1 MRHGFVHFPPET
13 VFLRWLAIVARR
25 SLSPSVRA
33 AMAFLMLVNLAQG
46 HGAYHDV
53 VEEITQKLAVTPE
66 DAALHFKL
74 ACAHQEHGEW
84 KAALIEC
91 ERVRR
96 LDATGFDTDY
106 IEGKALA
113 AGGHLEAAKGILDA
127 FLAQHPQHAS
137 ALAER
142 GRVHLKL
149 KKQVEAQNDFAAAL
163 SLEKHAPV
171 DWWLEAAQAGKAV
184 EVLRKAL
191 LAHADDPQ
199 LLNAS
204 LEAELKAG
212 NTDEAL
218 RRVDAMQ
225 KIAPR
230 AEPWMA
236 SRAQVLA
243 AAGRGE
249 EARAAWTALRAHL
262 LSLPNLERGTPLL
275 AGVLAETE
283 KALGIAAPAV
293 VVAPPAPA
301 PPP

>member
-1 MRHGFVHFPPET
+1 MRR
-13 VFLRWLAIVARR
+13 LRRINDLIALLLMAVGCVSESDLAA
-25 SLSPSVRA
+25 
-33 AMAFLMLVNLAQG
+33 

-53 VEEITQKLAVTPE
+53 VAEITQKLAVTPE

-96 LDATGFDTDY
+96 LGATGFDIDLL
-106 IEGKALA
+106 EGKALA
-113 AGGHLEAAKGILDA
+113 VGGHWEAAKSTLDTC
-127 FLAQHPQHAS
+127 LTHQPRHAA

-142 GRVHLKL
+142 GKVFLKL
-149 KKQVEAQNDFAAAL
+149 GKLVDAQKDFEEALRLDPRAPAA
-163 SLEKHAPV
+163 
-171 DWWLEAAQAGKAV
+171 WWLEAAQAGNAV

-199 LLNAS
+199 LLTTS
-204 LEAELKAG
+204 LDAEIKAG

-218 RRVDAMQ
+218 RRVDSLQ
-225 KIAPR
+225 GIAPR

-236 SRAQVLA
+236 RRAKVLLT
-243 AAGRGE
+243 AGRVE

-262 LSLPNLERGTPLL
+262 LALPNLERGTPLL

>member
-1 MRHGFVHFPPET
+1 
-13 VFLRWLAIVARR
+13 
-25 SLSPSVRA
+25 
-33 AMAFLMLVNLAQG
+33 MAFLMLVNLAHG

-53 VEEITQKLAVTPE
+53 IEEVTRKLAATPA
-66 DAALHFKL
+66 DAALHFRL

-96 LDATGFDTDY
+96 LDTTGFDTEY

-113 AGGHLEAAKGILDA
+113 AGGHLEAAKGALDS
-127 FLAQHPQHAS
+127 FLARKPQHAG
-137 ALAER
+137 AHAER
-142 GRVHLKL
+142 GRVLLKL
-149 KKQVEAQNDFAAAL
+149 KMPAEAQNDFTAAL
-163 SLEKHAPV
+163 SLERHAPI

-199 LLNAS
+199 LLTAS

-218 RRVDAMQ
+218 LRVEAMQ
-225 KIAPR
+225 RIAPR

-236 SRAQVLA
+236 RRAQVLA
-243 AAGRGE
+243 AAGRGD
-249 EARAAWTALRAHL
+249 EARAAWSALHTHL

-293 VVAPPAPA
+293 VVAPPSPA
-301 PPP
+301 PIP

>member
-1 MRHGFVHFPPET
+1 M
-13 VFLRWLAIVARR
+13 R
-25 SLSPSVRA
+25 SLRRIHILTALLLMAGGYVSVSQ
-33 AMAFLMLVNLAQG
+33 LVA

-84 KAALIEC
+84 KAALVEC

-127 FLAQHPQHAS
+127 FLAQHPQHAA

-163 SLEKHAPV
+163 SLDKHAPV
-171 DWWLEAAQAGKAV
+171 DWWLEAAQAGNAV

-191 LAHADDPQ
+191 LAHSDDPQ

-212 NTDEAL
+212 NTDEVL

-236 SRAQVLA
+236 RRAQVLA

-249 EARAAWTALRAHL
+249 EARSAWTALRAHL
-262 LSLPNLERGTPLL
+262 LALPNLERGTPLL